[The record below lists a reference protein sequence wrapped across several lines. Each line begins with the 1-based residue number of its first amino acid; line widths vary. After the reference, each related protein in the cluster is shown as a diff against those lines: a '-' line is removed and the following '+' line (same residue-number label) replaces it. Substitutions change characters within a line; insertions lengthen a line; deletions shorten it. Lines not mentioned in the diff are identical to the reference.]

1 MNDCYST
8 TGYGTKTSLRIE
20 PTASSFFALPYHQ
33 LERID
38 FNSAREADTMILSF
52 ITCTV
57 RVTGKKL
64 RLVAEYVAKQEAEAI
79 RVAPKNSSP
88 PEENSAR
95 IDKIEIVEKES
106 VVDISSR
113 Q

>member
-20 PTASSFFALPYHQ
+20 PIASSFFALPYHQ
-33 LERID
+33 LERVD

-57 RVTGKKL
+57 RITGKKL
-64 RLVAEYVAKQEAEAI
+64 RLVAEYIAKQEAEFI
-79 RVAPKNSSP
+79 RVTPKNLP
-88 PEENSAR
+88 TEDNSTR
-95 IDKIEIVEKES
+95 IEKIEIVEKEN
-106 VVDISSR
+106 VN
-113 Q
+113 